1 MGVLEGRARVGRRLV
16 AHGTMAFALGSRDD
30 ADA

>member
-1 MGVLEGRARVGRRLV
+1 MIWSLARVLGFV
-16 AHGTMAFALGSRDD
+16 AVVATMAFALGSRDD